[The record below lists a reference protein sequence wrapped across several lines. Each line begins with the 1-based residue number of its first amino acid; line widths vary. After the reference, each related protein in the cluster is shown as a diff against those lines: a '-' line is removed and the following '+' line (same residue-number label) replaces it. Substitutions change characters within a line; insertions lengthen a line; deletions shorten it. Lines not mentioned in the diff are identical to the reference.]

1 MTKPITYARASQAM
15 TKPIT
20 STGNPVPLDTTGN
33 DAPRAELP
41 GNGAAYV
48 PGFDELE
55 PPLMNRAARRRAARE
70 ARRAPSAFLDEIEA
84 AAARR
89 RKR

>member
-1 MTKPITYARASQAM
+1 MTKPITA
-15 TKPIT
+15 
-20 STGNPVPLDTTGN
+20 TGTVALDTTGN

-41 GNGAAYV
+41 GNGASYV
-48 PGFDELE
+48 RGFDELTELE
-55 PPLMNRAARRRAARE
+55 PPPMNRAARRRAARE
-70 ARRAPSAFLDEIEA
+70 ARRAPSAFLDAIEA